1 MIKTINIHKSYGN
14 VEVLKGIT
22 LEIAKSEIV
31 AITGASG
38 AGKTTLLQVMSG
50 LEKPDSGDV
59 YINGNN
65 IFKLSSRSMAKFRN
79 SQTGFVFQFH
89 YLLPEFSILENVMLP
104 ALIGGMSKKVA
115 AEKARELLNFFGL
128 SDRENHRPSE
138 ISGGES
144 QRAAVARAIINNP
157 PVVFADEPSGNLDT
171 ANAEQLHK
179 LFFALR
185 EKYRQTFVIVTH
197 NERLAEMSD
206 RKIAMKDGKIND

>member
-1 MIKTINIHKSYGN
+1 MIKAIEIYKSYGS

-38 AGKTTLLQVMSG
+38 AGKTTLLQIISG
-50 LEKPDSGDV
+50 LEKPNSGSI
-59 YINGNN
+59 YINGND
-65 IFKLSSRSMAKFRN
+65 ISKLLPRSMAKFRN

-89 YLLPEFSILENVMLP
+89 YLLPEFSVLENVMMP
-104 ALIGGMSKKVA
+104 ALIGGISKKDA
-115 AEKARELLNFFGL
+115 TEKARELLNFLGL
-128 SDRENHRPSE
+128 SDREKHRPSE

-144 QRAAVARAIINNP
+144 QRVAVARAIINNP

-171 ANAEQLHK
+171 VNAEQLHK

-197 NERLAEMSD
+197 NEHLAEMSD
-206 RKIAMKDGKIND
+206 RKVVMKDGIIE

>member
-1 MIKTINIHKSYGN
+1 MIKAINIHKSYGN

-22 LEIAKSEIV
+22 LEIAKGEIA

-38 AGKTTLLQVMSG
+38 AGKTTLLQIMSG
-50 LEKPDSGDV
+50 LEKPDSGNV
-59 YINGNN
+59 YINGND
-65 IFKLSSRSMAKFRN
+65 ISELSPYNMAKFRN

-89 YLLPEFSILENVMLP
+89 YLLPEFSVLENVMMP
-104 ALIGGMSKKVA
+104 ALIGGISKKNA
-115 AEKARELLNFFGL
+115 AEKARELLKFLGL

-144 QRAAVARAIINNP
+144 QRVAVARAIINNP

-179 LFFALR
+179 LFFVLR
-185 EKYRQTFVIVTH
+185 EKYGQTYIIVTH
-197 NERLAEMSD
+197 NEHLAEMSD
-206 RKIAMKDGKIND
+206 RKIIMKDGTIK